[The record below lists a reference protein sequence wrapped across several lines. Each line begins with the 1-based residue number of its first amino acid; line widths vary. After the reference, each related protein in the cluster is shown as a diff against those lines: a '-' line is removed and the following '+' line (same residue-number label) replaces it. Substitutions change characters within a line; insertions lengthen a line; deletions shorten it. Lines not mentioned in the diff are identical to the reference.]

1 MVNEID
7 GDQEHFWS
15 PSPTKYMELT
25 YCAILTELTMCWF
38 DSGRVMTMQDYIEL
52 MWKAE
57 YEHAKGNGWI
67 KNQSSHVSTVINDSI
82 SQKQDIRDSRQPHID
97 VRHVNEHGISSKIQ
111 DTSSSH
117 RGHILENGSQKAAAI
132 SLDVQTVLKGI

>member
-1 MVNEID
+1 LTNEIG

-15 PSPTKYMELT
+15 SPPTKYMELT

-67 KNQSSHVSTVINDSI
+67 NNQSSHISTVLNDST
-82 SQKQDIRDSRQPHID
+82 SKKQDIHDSQQPHID
-97 VRHVNEHGISSKIQ
+97 VRHVKNMGFHPRSRIRQ
-111 DTSSSH
+111 
-117 RGHILENGSQKAAAI
+117 AY
-132 SLDVQTVLKGI
+132 TVGLSWKVVPKKRLQFL